1 MELNKIKFNE
11 KGFTLIEMIMVIA
24 IVSFAFA
31 GIAALFT
38 GLIMTRNANEKIIM
52 ATAIAEKKM
61 EEIRYT
67 PFSQITP
74 VPSPSP
80 EIISDLYN
88 SYTKITK
95 ITNASDFYYL
105 VEISVQWYE
114 PLRNQEKNKTYN
126 VASYIVNGGLNEYFS
141 GAK

>member
-80 EIISDLYN
+80 EIISDIFN
-88 SYTKITK
+88 RNTKVTK

-105 VEISVQWYE
+105 VEISVQWNE
-114 PLRNQEKNKTYN
+114 PLRNVDNSRTYKI
-126 VASYIVNGGLNEYFS
+126 ASYIINGGLNEFVS